1 MTGDINLEARVH
13 EQLGTTPLFPHMSP
27 RATCA
32 PLLSIPPATFN
43 NLHEHTIRNM
53 LIGGRDKS
61 GQETPLCLHPLESL
75 IGPLINWQFSLM
87 LLRHA
92 CQIQLDKNTALHAN
106 WVLTVCMCVCA
117 NRVRAK
123 GKMSRS
129 TAIYFRH
136 SYFKGVRPA
145 ATASWSRLC
154 AAQITSRGTLEN
166 PLPAA
171 LRCLPPSKKVVSQQF
186 YIIARAKGGPPGIS
200 SAPDRLYSS
209 LFYVPRAPSSLP
221 VVSDNRLTNDYVN
234 LLSRFW
240 EATLVWVR

>member
-1 MTGDINLEARVH
+1 
-13 EQLGTTPLFPHMSP
+13 MSP

-43 NLHEHTIRNM
+43 NLHEHTIWNM

-75 IGPLINWQFSLM
+75 IGPLINWQLSLM

-92 CQIQLDKNTALHAN
+92 RQIQLNKNTALHAN
-106 WVLTVCMCVCA
+106 RVLTVCMCVCESSTGKRQNVTQHCYILSTLIFQRRA
-117 NRVRAK
+117 SSCDCLLKQTVR
-123 GKMSRS
+123 RS
-129 TAIYFRH
+129 NHQQRNSWKLTACC
-136 SYFKGVRPA
+136 SAVPA
-145 ATASWSRLC
+145 AEEKSCQSTILYNR
-154 AAQITSRGTLEN
+154 E
-166 PLPAA
+166 
-171 LRCLPPSKKVVSQQF
+171 SK
-186 YIIARAKGGPPGIS
+186 RRPPGIS
-200 SAPDRLYSS
+200 SAPDRLFSS
-209 LFYVPRAPSSLP
+209 LFYVPRAPSSLMP